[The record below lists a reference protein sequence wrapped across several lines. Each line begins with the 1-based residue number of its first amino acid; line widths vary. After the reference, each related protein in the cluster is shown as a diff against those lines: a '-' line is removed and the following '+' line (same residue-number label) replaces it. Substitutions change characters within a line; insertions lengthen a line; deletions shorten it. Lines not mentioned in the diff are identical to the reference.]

1 MRRVSILIATLI
13 VAGFP
18 GFANDPD
25 IVIFPPG
32 APGLRMFD
40 PARPPIPLRPPE
52 AAFCQ
57 FGPVARISHTPRF
70 AFDGTTLTLVSP
82 YAVSIAPSITI
93 YLPSNF
99 TEEIKEHENG
109 HARLCAYEFTQ
120 IAQRLTA
127 AAFAGAV
134 GSRFV
139 GRGASSQQR
148 MIDASRQLHAD
159 GARRLQLASQNIL
172 DRVHQLNDIYD
183 NLTQHGT
190 NPAVKT
196 SQGEVMAKQQF
207 ESAGPTT
214 PAQPVATRSRP
225 ARSSRILPLIV
236 VVCGGLLLVYGILSY
251 ARRA

>member
-1 MRRVSILIATLI
+1 MRRVSILIPIL
-13 VAGFP
+13 VAACISSL
-18 GFANDPD
+18 ANDPD

-93 YLPSNF
+93 YLPTNF

-109 HARLCAYEFTQ
+109 HARLCAYEYSR

-134 GSRFV
+134 GARFV
-139 GRGASSQQR
+139 GRGGSSQQR
-148 MIDASRQLHAD
+148 MMDASRQLHAD
-159 GARRLQLASQNIL
+159 GARRLQLASQDIL

-190 NPAVKT
+190 NPVVKT
-196 SQGEVMAKQQF
+196 SQGEAMAKQQF
-207 ESAGPTT
+207 ESAAPTT
-214 PAQPVATRSRP
+214 PAQPVAARSRP
-225 ARSSRILPLIV
+225 ARPSKILPLTV
-236 VVCGGLLLVYGILSY
+236 VVCGGLLLLYGVLSY